1 VAEKTT
7 GGGRGTTRR
16 TGGTGK
22 ASTTRAATGRSGT
35 ARTAATRSRGR
46 SGRASATA
54 VATDAAA
61 RQAGEVTR
69 PERLVVEQPPPE
81 PDYPRWRV
89 EPGTPTRLADIDPD
103 ESESYQ
109 RKKDVTDELKRH
121 RDRISDLQAR
131 LYGEHERAL
140 LIVLQAMDTGG
151 KDGTIKGVFQGVN
164 PQGCQ
169 VWSFKAPSNEEAAH
183 DFLWRYH
190 QKAPPKGMIH
200 IFNRSHYEDVLIV
213 RVKDLV
219 PESVW
224 RPRYEAI
231 NQFEYAL
238 TMSGVTVLKFFLHIS
253 KDEQKRRLESRLQ
266 DPDKNWKF
274 SSNDLKERAWWD
286 DYQAAFEDAVNHCS
300 TPYAPWYVVPANSKW
315 YRNLVVARTIADTL
329 EAMNPKFPAAEKG
342 LDKVEIPD

>member
-1 VAEKTT
+1 VAERTR
-7 GGGRGTTRR
+7 GGGRGTTGRS
-16 TGGTGK
+16 GG
-22 ASTTRAATGRSGT
+22 TGRSGT
-35 ARTAATRSRGR
+35 AGTRTRAGRTTRAKRATAA
-46 SGRASATA
+46 AA
-54 VATDAAA
+54 ATDKVL
-61 RQAGEVTR
+61 GEANDVTH
-69 PERLVVEQPPPE
+69 PERTVVQEPPPE
-81 PDYPRWRV
+81 PDYPRFRV
-89 EPGTPTRLADIDPD
+89 EPGTRTRLAEVDPD
-103 ESESYQ
+103 ESEHYG
-109 RKKDVTDELKRH
+109 RKKDVNEELRRH

-131 LYGEHERAL
+131 LYGEQRRSL

-190 QKAPPKGMIH
+190 QKAPSKGMIH

-238 TMSGVTVLKFFLHIS
+238 TSDGVTVLKFFLHIS
-253 KDEQKRRLESRLQ
+253 RDEQKRRLESRLA
-266 DPDKNWKF
+266 DPDKRWKF
-274 SSNDLKERAWWD
+274 SSSDLKERAYWD
-286 DYQAAFEDAVNHCS
+286 DYQAAFEDAVNECS
-300 TPYAPWYVVPANSKW
+300 TSYAPWYVVPANKKW

-329 EAMNPKFPAAEKG
+329 EAMSPRFPAAERG
-342 LDKVEIPD
+342 LDEVEIPD

>member
-1 VAEKTT
+1 
-7 GGGRGTTRR
+7 
-16 TGGTGK
+16 
-22 ASTTRAATGRSGT
+22 
-35 ARTAATRSRGR
+35 
-46 SGRASATA
+46 
-54 VATDAAA
+54 
-61 RQAGEVTR
+61 
-69 PERLVVEQPPPE
+69 
-81 PDYPRWRV
+81 
-89 EPGTPTRLADIDPD
+89 
-103 ESESYQ
+103 
-109 RKKDVTDELKRH
+109 
-121 RDRISDLQAR
+121 
-131 LYGEHERAL
+131 
-140 LIVLQAMDTGG
+140 MDTGG

-219 PESVW
+219 PEPVW

-238 TMSGVTVLKFFLHIS
+238 TSDGVTVLKFFLHIS
-253 KDEQKRRLESRLQ
+253 RDEQKRRLESRLA
-266 DPDKNWKF
+266 DPDKRWKF
-274 SSNDLKERAWWD
+274 SSNDLKERAYWD
-286 DYQAAFEDAVNHCS
+286 DYQAAFEDAVNECS
-300 TPYAPWYVVPANSKW
+300 TDYAPWYVVPANKKW

-342 LDKVEIPD
+342 LDKIDIPD

>member
-1 VAEKTT
+1 MAERTRA
-7 GGGRGTTRR
+7 GDGRGTTRR
-16 TGGTGK
+16 ASRTTK
-22 ASTTRAATGRSGT
+22 ASASRGSTTRAGRT
-35 ARTAATRSRGR
+35 TRRAAATASEKAT
-46 SGRASATA
+46 ASATDTVLDTA
-54 VATDAAA
+54 ND
-61 RQAGEVTR
+61 VTR
-69 PERLVVEQPPPE
+69 PERSVVDDPPPA
-81 PDYPRWRV
+81 PDYPRYRV
-89 EPGTPTRLADIDPD
+89 EPGTRMRLADIDPD
-103 ESESYQ
+103 GSEGYR
-109 RKKDVTDELKRH
+109 RKKDVADELKRH
-121 RDRISDLQAR
+121 RDRISDLQAK
-131 LYGEHERAL
+131 LYGEQKRSL

-238 TMSGVTVLKFFLHIS
+238 TSDGVTVLKFFLHIS
-253 KDEQKRRLESRLQ
+253 RDEQKRRLESRLQ
-266 DPDKNWKF
+266 DPDKRWKF
-274 SSNDLKERAWWD
+274 SANDLKERAYWD
-286 DYQAAFEDAVNHCS
+286 DYQAAFEDAVNQCS
-300 TPYAPWYVVPANSKW
+300 TAYAPWYVVPANNKW
-315 YRNLVVARTIADTL
+315 YRNLVVARSIADTL
-329 EAMNPKFPAAEKG
+329 EAMAPRFPAAEKG

>member
-1 VAEKTT
+1 MAERTRSGSRGTT
-7 GGGRGTTRR
+7 SRSGTTRR
-16 TGGTGK
+16 ASQSSTAHSGATRGK
-22 ASTTRAATGRSGT
+22 GASAKAAT
-35 ARTAATRSRGR
+35 AAAEVVN
-46 SGRASATA
+46 RASA
-54 VATDAAA
+54 
-61 RQAGEVTR
+61 VTH
-69 PERLVVEQPPPE
+69 PERSVVSEPPPE
-81 PDYPRWRV
+81 PDYPRFRV
-89 EPGTPTRLADIDPD
+89 EPGTRARLADIDPD
-103 ESESYQ
+103 ESEGYK
-109 RKKDVTDELKRH
+109 RKRDVADELKRH

-131 LYGEHERAL
+131 LYGEQKRSL

-238 TMSGVTVLKFFLHIS
+238 TADGVTVLKFFLHIS
-253 KDEQKRRLESRLQ
+253 RDEQKRRLESRLQ
-266 DPDKNWKF
+266 DPDKRWKF

-286 DYQAAFEDAVNHCS
+286 DYQAAFEDAVNECS
-300 TPYAPWYVVPANSKW
+300 TAYAPWYVVPANKKW

-342 LDKVEIPD
+342 LDKIEIPD

>member
-1 VAEKTT
+1 MAERTRSGSQGTT
-7 GGGRGTTRR
+7 SRSGTTRR
-16 TGGTGK
+16 ASQSSTAHSGATRGK
-22 ASTTRAATGRSGT
+22 GASAKAAT
-35 ARTAATRSRGR
+35 AAAEVVD
-46 SGRASATA
+46 RASA
-54 VATDAAA
+54 
-61 RQAGEVTR
+61 VTH
-69 PERLVVEQPPPE
+69 PERSVVSEPPPE
-81 PDYPRWRV
+81 PDYPRFRV
-89 EPGTPTRLADIDPD
+89 EPGTRARLADIDPD
-103 ESESYQ
+103 ESEGYK
-109 RKKDVTDELKRH
+109 RKRDVADELKRH

-131 LYGEHERAL
+131 LYGEQKRSL

-238 TMSGVTVLKFFLHIS
+238 TADGVTVLKFFLHIS
-253 KDEQKRRLESRLQ
+253 KDEQKRRLESRLD
-266 DPDKNWKF
+266 DPDKRWKF
-274 SSNDLKERAWWD
+274 SANDLKERGYWD
-286 DYQAAFEDAVNHCS
+286 DYQAAFEDAVNECS
-300 TPYAPWYVVPANSKW
+300 TAYAPWYVVPANKKW

-342 LDKVEIPD
+342 LDKVQIPD

>member
-1 VAEKTT
+1 VAERTR
-7 GGGRGTTRR
+7 GGGRGTTGRS
-16 TGGTGK
+16 GG
-22 ASTTRAATGRSGT
+22 TGRSGT
-35 ARTAATRSRGR
+35 AGTRTRAGRTTRARRATAA
-46 SGRASATA
+46 AA
-54 VATDAAA
+54 ATDKVL
-61 RQAGEVTR
+61 GEANDVTH
-69 PERLVVEQPPPE
+69 PERTVVREPPPE
-81 PDYPRWRV
+81 PDYPRFRV
-89 EPGTPTRLADIDPD
+89 EPGTRTRLAEVDPD
-103 ESESYQ
+103 ESEHYG
-109 RKKDVTDELKRH
+109 RKKDVNQELRRH
-121 RDRISDLQAR
+121 RNRISDLQAR
-131 LYGEHERAL
+131 LYGEQRRSL

-190 QKAPPKGMIH
+190 QKAPSKGMIH

-238 TMSGVTVLKFFLHIS
+238 TSDGVTVLKFFLHIS
-253 KDEQKRRLESRLQ
+253 RDEQKRRLESRLA
-266 DPDKNWKF
+266 DPDKRWKF
-274 SSNDLKERAWWD
+274 SSSDLKERAYWD
-286 DYQAAFEDAVNHCS
+286 DYQAAFEDAVNECS
-300 TPYAPWYVVPANSKW
+300 TSYAPWYVVPANKKW

-329 EAMNPKFPAAEKG
+329 EAMSPRFPAAERG
-342 LDKVEIPD
+342 LDEVEIPD

>member
-1 VAEKTT
+1 VAERTRS
-7 GGGRGTTRR
+7 GGR
-16 TGGTGK
+16 
-22 ASTTRAATGRSGT
+22 STGRSATTARTSRRGT
-35 ARTAATRSRGR
+35 ARSTTTRGAAEAKRT
-46 SGRASATA
+46 SAK
-54 VATDAAA
+54 AAA
-61 RQAGEVTR
+61 AAAEVLDRAADVTR
-69 PERLVVEQPPPE
+69 PERSVVAEPPPE
-81 PDYPRWRV
+81 PDYPRFRV
-89 EPGTPTRLADIDPD
+89 EPGTRVRLEDVDPD
-103 ESESYQ
+103 DSEQYK
-109 RKKDVTDELKRH
+109 RKKDLTDELRRH

-131 LYGEHERAL
+131 LYGEQKRSL

-238 TMSGVTVLKFFLHIS
+238 TSDGVTVLKFFLHIS
-253 KDEQKRRLESRLQ
+253 KDEQKRRLESRLA
-266 DPDKNWKF
+266 DPDKRWKF
-274 SSNDLKERAWWD
+274 SANDLKERAWWD
-286 DYQAAFEDAVNHCS
+286 DYQAAFEDAVNECS
-300 TPYAPWYVVPANSKW
+300 TAYAPWYVVPANKKW

-329 EAMNPKFPAAEKG
+329 EAMSPRFPAAEKG
-342 LDKVEIPD
+342 LDKLKIPD